1 MTFQERLKLYMIG
14 FLVGLLLVYV
24 LFGSRSCVSLSE
36 AKMRE
41 LKNQSFKVS
50 EKTQCQLKCLQ
61 KTKSD
66 LKSELEF
73 FEVNF
78 DKSQPREKPCRIYY
92 LEPREKFKKFYPYH
106 LIIKDCD
113 DVTLVNEIIFQKD
126 SVCQCP

>member
-1 MTFQERLKLYMIG
+1 MIG

-50 EKTQCQLKCLQ
+50 EKTQCQLKCLH

>member
-1 MTFQERLKLYMIG
+1 MDIDIHYL
-14 FLVGLLLVYV
+14 
-24 LFGSRSCVSLSE
+24 
-36 AKMRE
+36 
-41 LKNQSFKVS
+41 
-50 EKTQCQLKCLQ
+50 
-61 KTKSD
+61 
-66 LKSELEF
+66 

>member
-36 AKMRE
+36 VKMRE

-50 EKTQCQLKCLQ
+50 EKTQCQLKCLH

>member
-36 AKMRE
+36 VKMRE

-50 EKTQCQLKCLQ
+50 EKTQCQLNCLH

-113 DVTLVNEIIFQKD
+113 DVTLVNQIIFQKD